1 MGRTLALQNFRIS
14 HLINAEILA
23 NFCTTRGRKNKVE
36 KKSILMWVSTY
47 YKMLYN
53 GFQINDNAFC
63 FGEKN
68 GFKSFFSP
76 ILLSECNM
84 GIGYINNILD
94 HENPL

>member
-1 MGRTLALQNFRIS
+1 MIMHFVLA
-14 HLINAEILA
+14 
-23 NFCTTRGRKNKVE
+23 K
-36 KKSILMWVSTY
+36 
-47 YKMLYN
+47 
-53 GFQINDNAFC
+53 
-63 FGEKN
+63 KN